1 MYAEGDHQDPG
12 HLRDWLRAWKGYAT
26 NKSLQTKTNSKIAM
40 DRKTSKRK
48 FGKISGRLRMT
59 GYFFE
64 LLNHS

>member
-26 NKSLQTKTNSKIAM
+26 NKSLQTKTIFKIAM

-48 FGKISGRLRMT
+48 FGKMSGRL
-59 GYFFE
+59 E
-64 LLNHS
+64 